1 MDITKTAEREMLSH
15 VLDILENLYPRLNE
29 RSKDETIGHVIR
41 KLATIV
47 KHLEKSIRGRE
58 TH

>member
-1 MDITKTAEREMLSH
+1 MDINKTAEREMLSH

-47 KHLEKSIRGRE
+47 KHLEKSA
-58 TH
+58 